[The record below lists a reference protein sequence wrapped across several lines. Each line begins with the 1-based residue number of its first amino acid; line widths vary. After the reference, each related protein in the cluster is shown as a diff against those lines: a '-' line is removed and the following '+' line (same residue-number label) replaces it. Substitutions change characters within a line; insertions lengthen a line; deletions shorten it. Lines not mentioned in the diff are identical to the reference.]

1 MNNSV
6 NLLEGKVINKILLFA
21 LPIFLSSLFQQL
33 YSVVDSLIVGNY
45 VGTQALAAISSTQS
59 LTFLTVGF
67 FIGTF
72 SGVSVVISKYFGS
85 KRYDIVEDAV
95 HTAIIIGLVFGFILT
110 VFGVSFT
117 PFLLRIMKCPPDVI
131 DLAIS
136 YMRIYFLGVTSLVM
150 FNTANGIL
158 QAVGNSKLP
167 LFYLMISSLLNI
179 ILDYIFVAKFG
190 LGIQGAAI
198 ATVIAQT
205 VSVILAL
212 KHLFTVDAIYNVSIS
227 KLKYNKQLTKEMLK
241 LGIPSGIQNSVI
253 SIGNIVVQSN
263 INLFGAYAMAGSGV
277 YGRIQ
282 GFGFIPITSF
292 SIALTTFVSQNL
304 GAKKYQRVKEGCF
317 ASIVIGCCI
326 TILIGIF
333 VYFNVHNLIFYFDSN
348 PEVIRIGSL
357 QAKIVSL
364 FFCLVAFSHLSAG
377 ILRGSGKAAVPMF
390 IMLGYWC
397 IFRVIYVTITI
408 SFIPVIDVVFWAYPI
423 TWTLSAVTFG
433 VYLLK
438 ANWIHGLD

>member
-6 NLLEGKVINKILLFA
+6 NLLEGKVINKLLLFA
-21 LPIFLSSLFQQL
+21 LPIFLSTLFQQL

-85 KRYDIVEDAV
+85 KKFEVVEDAV
-95 HTAIIIGLVFGFILT
+95 ATAVILGLVFGLLLT
-110 VFGVSFT
+110 IFGVAFT
-117 PFLLRIMKCPPDVI
+117 PFLLKIMRCPTDVI

-136 YMRIYFLGVTSLVM
+136 YMRIYFLGVTSLIM
-150 FNTANGIL
+150 FNTTNGIL

-167 LFYLMISSLLNI
+167 LIYLIISSLLNI
-179 ILDYIFVAKFG
+179 ILDYTFVAKFG
-190 LGIQGAAI
+190 FGIQGAAV

-205 VSVILAL
+205 VSVILSL
-212 KHLFTVDAIYNVSIS
+212 RHLLTVDAVYRISIN
-227 KLKYNKQLTKEMLK
+227 KLKFHKKLIIEMLK

-263 INLFGAYAMAGSGV
+263 INLFGSYAMAGSGV

-304 GAKKYQRVKEGCF
+304 GAKKYKRVKEGCL
-317 ASIVIGCCI
+317 ASVLMGCGIAI
-326 TILIGIF
+326 TIGIF
-333 VYFNVHNLIFYFDSN
+333 IYFNAHNLIFYFDDH

-357 QAKIVSL
+357 QAKICSL

-377 ILRGSGKAAVPMF
+377 ILRGSGKSAIPMF
-390 IMLGYWC
+390 VMLGFWC

-423 TWTLSAVTFG
+423 TWTLSSISFII
-433 VYLLK
+433 YLLK